1 MILDED
7 EPAAPA
13 APAAD
18 EGGGAAAAA
27 DTDAGM
33 DVDGAGAADAEELPT
48 DAIHAASLL
57 AFPALVPAYHNRL
70 TAEQKESILAGAEKC
85 PQDSRLQFLGELRE
99 YLLVCPSSAEFREEN
114 NQLPD
119 QELLMMLNAVIVRK
133 NAENEIGD
141 DDDDFD
147 DFELPDMNWLDED
160 MDPKMTMSLAAAV
173 WALVASVEVSA

>member
-1 MILDED
+1 M
-7 EPAAPA
+7 
-13 APAAD
+13 
-18 EGGGAAAAA
+18 
-27 DTDAGM
+27 
-33 DVDGAGAADAEELPT
+33 
-48 DAIHAASLL
+48 
-57 AFPALVPAYHNRL
+57 
-70 TAEQKESILAGAEKC
+70 AGAEKC